1 MHCFYKKNIFVFAF
15 SLCLSSPIV
24 AQRYTI
30 SGYVR
35 DASSKESLIGS
46 IVYETVQNKGTSVN
60 EYGYFSLTLN
70 AKDTLNIIISYVGY
84 KPQAKKIL
92 LTRDL
97 RLDFFLESASTL
109 NEVEI
114 STAKNNN
121 NVSKPVMGVIDVPMR
136 EIKNLPV
143 LAGERDILKI
153 IQLLPGVQQAQEGTT
168 GFFVRGGNTDQNLVQ
183 LDEATVYNPNHL
195 FGIFSTFNV
204 NALNNVQLIK
214 GGFPAKYGG
223 RLSSILDI
231 TMKDGNK
238 EKYEVE
244 GGIGLLSSNITLQGP
259 IKKNNS
265 SFIISARR
273 SYLDLIVKP
282 FLPANNK
289 GTTYKFYDLN
299 AKLNFELGKND
310 RIFLSAFKGNDYGA
324 YTGANSLNYD
334 IGFGNTTATLR
345 WTHLFG
351 SKLFCNTS
359 AIVNQYHLG
368 LGTTQGKYYALLY
381 TAVNDV
387 NGKTDF
393 TYIPNSRSM
402 IKFGA
407 SYFYHTLYPAS
418 YSASI
423 PKKGQR
429 MVINKDSIPR
439 KYSNEMAFYISHE
452 WDANEIFSI
461 NYGVRIPYFFTN
473 NSAYLLYEPRVTTK
487 FSIEK
492 TSSIKASYTV
502 MHQFLHLVPNSTA
515 SLPTDIWISSSN
527 IVKPQR
533 SEQYAL
539 GYFKNFKNN
548 LIETSVELYYKTMQ
562 NQVLF
567 KEGTQLTLVSNIEDA
582 LTFGKGNS
590 YGAEFFIRKNT
601 GRLTGWISYTLSK
614 TTQTFQALN
623 LGKPFPFAYDRR
635 HNIAVVGTYDINTHW
650 TISADFVFHTGNA
663 FTIPSG
669 LVPVSQ
675 DGSLYDGYF
684 YDYTSRNN
692 ARLRSYHRLD
702 INASYKRKHR
712 YEKWGY
718 DSELSFGAYNVY
730 SRLNPY
736 FVYLTVDAVT
746 KIPQAV
752 QVSLLPIIP
761 SISYN
766 FKF

>member
-1 MHCFYKKNIFVFAF
+1 MLVSFRINIAILGLLMFY
-15 SLCLSSPIV
+15 SPIK
-24 AQRYTI
+24 AQQLTI
-30 SGYVR
+30 SGFVK
-35 DASSKESLIGS
+35 DASSKEALIGAV
-46 IVYETVQNKGTSVN
+46 IYETIQHKGTTVN
-60 EYGYFSLTLN
+60 EYGYYSLTLN
-70 AKDTLNIIISYVGY
+70 VKDTLQLIVSYLGY
-84 KPQAKKIL
+84 KPEAKKIII
-92 LTRDL
+92 TTNI
-97 RLDFFLESASTL
+97 RLDIFLQSSATL
-109 NEVEI
+109 SEVEI
-114 STAKNNN
+114 SSTKNNN
-121 NVSKPVMGVIDVPMR
+121 NVKKAQMGVMDVPMR

-143 LAGERDILKI
+143 LAGERDILKV

-183 LDEATVYNPNHL
+183 LDEAVVYNPNHL

-238 EKYEVE
+238 GKYEVE
-244 GGIGLLSSNITLQGP
+244 GGIGLLSSNITIQGP
-259 IKKNNS
+259 IQKNKS

-273 SYLDLIVKP
+273 SYLDVLVKP
-282 FLPANNK
+282 FLPKNNL

-299 AKLNFELGKND
+299 AKLNFEIGKND
-310 RIFLSAFKGNDYGA
+310 KIFISAFTGNDYGA
-324 YTGANSLNYD
+324 YTGANSLNYN
-334 IGFGNTTATLR
+334 IGFGNSTATLR
-345 WTHLFG
+345 WNHLFG
-351 SKLFCNTS
+351 SKMFCNTS
-359 AIVNQYHLG
+359 AIFNQYHLG
-368 LGTTQGKYYALLY
+368 LGSTQGSYYALLY

-387 NGKTDF
+387 NGKSDF
-393 TYIPNSRSM
+393 TYIPNSKN
-402 IKFGA
+402 IVKFGG
-407 SYFYHTLYPAS
+407 SYFYHTLFPAS

-423 PKKGQR
+423 PRKGNR
-429 MVINKDSIPR
+429 VVINKDSIPK
-439 KYSNEMAFYISHE
+439 KYSNEMAVYGSHE
-452 WDANEIFSI
+452 WDANEVLSV
-461 NYGVRIPYFFTN
+461 NYGVRLPYYFTS
-473 NSAYLLYEPRVTTK
+473 NSSYFLFEPRITTK

-492 TSSIKASYTV
+492 TASIKASYTV

-515 SLPTDIWISSSN
+515 SLPTDIWIPSSN

-539 GYFKNFKNN
+539 GYFKNFNQN

-590 YGAEFFIRKNT
+590 YGMEFFVKKNS
-601 GRLTGWISYTLSK
+601 GKLTGWISYTLSK
-614 TTQTFQALN
+614 TTQTFKSLN
-623 LGKPFPFAYDRR
+623 RGNAFPFTYDRR
-635 HNIAVVGTYDINTHW
+635 HNIAVVAVYDFNKHW
-650 TISADFVFHTGNA
+650 TLSADFVFHTGNA
-663 FTIPSG
+663 FTLPSG
-669 LVPVSQ
+669 LIPISQ
-675 DGSLYDGYF
+675 DNGSLYDGYY
-684 YDYTSRNN
+684 YDYTSKNN

-702 INASYKRKHR
+702 INASYKRLHQYKKWK
-712 YEKWGY
+712 YE
-718 DSELSFGAYNVY
+718 SELSFGAYNIY

-736 FVYLTVDAVT
+736 FVYLTVDQST
-746 KIPQAV
+746 KLPQAI